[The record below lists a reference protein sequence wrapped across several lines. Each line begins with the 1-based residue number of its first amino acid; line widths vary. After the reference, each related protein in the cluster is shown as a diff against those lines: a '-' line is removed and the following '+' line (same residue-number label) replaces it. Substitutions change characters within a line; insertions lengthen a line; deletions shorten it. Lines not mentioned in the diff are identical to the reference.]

1 MFCWQP
7 YLLRQEV
14 REMRMSA
21 HIKKLVDFRLVPPA
35 LGFFRLAGGTKADSA
50 GKGASLVS
58 TFKALHD
65 RRQPC

>member
-1 MFCWQP
+1 
-7 YLLRQEV
+7 
-14 REMRMSA
+14 MSA

-35 LGFFRLAGGTKADSA
+35 LGFFRLAAGTKADSA

-65 RRQPC
+65 RRQLC